1 MTEAPQNI
9 VDLLRQDKRYK
20 VEAYDFVFEALRF
33 GHDALGMG
41 AAGSPEGEGTPA
53 ADESTHGESTHGEST
68 HDESPHAESPHGEA
82 AESESPERHL
92 TPQQLCEAIRLY
104 AIEQYGQMAR
114 CVLESWGVR
123 ATGDFGEI
131 VFNLIRIGEMRKTDR
146 DRRED
151 FDNVFDFQSDLQAQ
165 FILNPPR

>member
-20 VEAYDFVFEALRF
+20 VEAYDFVFESLRY

-41 AAGSPEGEGTPA
+41 GSG
-53 ADESTHGESTHGEST
+53 S
-68 HDESPHAESPHGEA
+68 AEGEA
-82 AESESPERHL
+82 APAAGESATGESVPGEPAETESPERHL

-123 ATGDFGEI
+123 STGDFGEI

-151 FDNVFDFQSDLQAQ
+151 FDNVFDFQTDLQAQ
-165 FILNPPR
+165 FSLNPPR